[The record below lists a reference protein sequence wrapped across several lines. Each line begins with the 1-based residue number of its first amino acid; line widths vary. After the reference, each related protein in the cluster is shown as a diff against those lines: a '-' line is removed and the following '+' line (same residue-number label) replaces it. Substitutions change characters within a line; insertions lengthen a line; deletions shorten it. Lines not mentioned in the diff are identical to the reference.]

1 MSDVLYQK
9 IGLTVS
15 HMAQDLMSR
24 VEGDRIPSISE
35 YMEQFRVS
43 RGTVQNSLG
52 YLKEKQAVALASRGR
67 LGTYIERLDY
77 RRLQECSLTKELLG
91 SMPLPYS
98 RTYQG
103 LATALYDALSPF
115 SVNLVYARG
124 SEDRLRLVDSG
135 VCQFTACSRYA
146 AEQAIRDRVDI
157 EIAVDLGPGT
167 YLSRHVLVLRDPAAR
182 GIEPG
187 MRVAYDRT
195 SLDQRHIT
203 EQITRGVN
211 GIRLVELR
219 AHQTV
224 GAIRNNVIDA
234 GIWNLDEIIDSG
246 YEGLHV
252 ADLDRNTYTDDF
264 SAAALVVKRGEKPLC
279 QLLRRYIELP
289 RVRKIQ
295 NDVRTGKLG
304 ANY

>member
-1 MSDVLYQK
+1 MSNVLYQK

-15 HMAQDLMSR
+15 RMAQDLMSR
-24 VEGDRIPSISE
+24 VEGERIPSISE
-35 YMEQFRVS
+35 YMEQFQVS

-52 YLKEKQAVALASRGR
+52 YLKEKQAVVLASRGR

-77 RRLQECSLTKELLG
+77 HRLQECSLTKELLG

-103 LATALYDALSPF
+103 LATALYDALAPF

-124 SEDRLRLVDSG
+124 SEDRLQLVDSG

-146 AEQAIRDRVDI
+146 AEQAIQDRTNI

-167 YLSRHVLVLRDPAAR
+167 YLSRHVLVLRDPAAK

-195 SLDQRHIT
+195 SLDQRRIT
-203 EQITRGVN
+203 EGITRNVAGVQ
-211 GIRLVELR
+211 LVELR

-224 GAIRNNVIDA
+224 NAIRNNVIDA
-234 GIWNLDEIIDSG
+234 GVWNLDEILDSG
-246 YEGLHV
+246 YENLHV
-252 ADLDRNTYTDDF
+252 TDLDRTTYTDAF
-264 SAAALVVKRGEKPLC
+264 SSAVLVVKRGEKPLC

-295 NDVRTGKLG
+295 NDVRAGKR
-304 ANY
+304 AADY

>member
-1 MSDVLYQK
+1 MLYQK

-15 HMAQDLMSR
+15 RMAQDLMRR
-24 VEGDRIPSISE
+24 VEGERIPSISE
-35 YMEQFRVS
+35 YMERFQVS

-52 YLKEKQAVALASRGR
+52 YLKEKQAVVLASRGR

-77 RRLQECSLTKELLG
+77 HRLQDCSLTKELLG

-103 LATALYDALSPF
+103 LATALYNALSPF

-124 SEDRLRLVDSG
+124 SEDRLQLVDSG
-135 VCQFTACSRYA
+135 VCQFAACSRYA
-146 AEQAIRDRVDI
+146 AEQAIQDRANI

-167 YLSRHVLVLRDPAAR
+167 YLSRHVLVLRDPEAT

-187 MRVAYDRT
+187 MRVAYDHT
-195 SLDQRHIT
+195 SLDQRRIT
-203 EQITRGVN
+203 EGITRNVE
-211 GIRLVELR
+211 GIQLVELR

-224 GAIRNNVIDA
+224 NAIRNNVIDA
-234 GIWNLDEIIDSG
+234 GVWNLDEIMDSG
-246 YEGLHV
+246 YENLHMV
-252 ADLDRNTYTDDF
+252 DLDRTTYTDAF
-264 SAAALVVKRGEKPLC
+264 STAVLVVRQGEESLC
-279 QLLRRYIELP
+279 QLLRRYIDLP

-295 NDVRTGKLG
+295 NDVRAGKLK
-304 ANY
+304 ADY